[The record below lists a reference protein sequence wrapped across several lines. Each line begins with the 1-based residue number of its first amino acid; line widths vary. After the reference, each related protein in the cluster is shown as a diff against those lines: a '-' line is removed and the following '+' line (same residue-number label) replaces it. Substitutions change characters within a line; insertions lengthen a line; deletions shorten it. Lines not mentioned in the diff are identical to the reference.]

1 MDIIKTN
8 KPTNTSD
15 GESSCKKAPLFRMT
29 NYILMIV
36 GAVLLFIGYLCL
48 SGGAVE
54 DPNTFDGEIFNT
66 RRTVT
71 APVLLFLGLCTEI
84 VAIMWHPHQKK
95 QQDIQ

>member
-8 KPTNTSD
+8 KHTDAFGAEKGGP
-15 GESSCKKAPLFRMT
+15 KAPLFRMT
-29 NYILMIV
+29 NYVLMIV

-84 VAIMWHPHQKK
+84 VAIMWHPRQK
-95 QQDIQ
+95 

>member
-8 KPTNTSD
+8 RPADASGVEN
-15 GESSCKKAPLFRMT
+15 GGPKAPLFRMT

-48 SGGAVE
+48 SGGAVG

-84 VAIMWHPHQKK
+84 VAIMWHPRQKK
-95 QQDIQ
+95 Q